1 MALTYIKNRELRKI
15 SFLCFLSNLSNLQK
29 YQISKKSLDR
39 SSKPPDLLE
48 IEKQRIYKNIISLFF
63 IKSVKSLKNI
73 KSPKKVQ
80 TDLPNLQTFWK
91 SKNREM
97 KMLHLSNLI
106 ICCCLSNKR
115 NYCPY
120 IH

>member
-48 IEKQRIYKNIISLFF
+48 IEKQRNENVT
-63 IKSVKSLKNI
+63 SVKSH
-73 KSPKKVQ
+73 
-80 TDLPNLQTFWK
+80 NLLLFVK
-91 SKNREM
+91 
-97 KMLHLSNLI
+97 
-106 ICCCLSNKR
+106 
-115 NYCPY
+115 
-120 IH
+120 